1 MAMSIII
8 LTDQVETPIGPM
20 LLMVKGDMLI
30 GLEFYDQPDR
40 YMKDIRR
47 RFPDHEMREKVNPCG
62 FSDRV
67 LAYYKG
73 DLQAIDGLPSR
84 GDGTPFQ
91 ERVSAE
97 LRRIK
102 AGTTISYGELAMRL
116 GDRNA
121 MRAVG
126 LANGRNPISVVVPCH
141 RVIGADGTLTGYGG
155 GVPRKSWLLN
165 HEGVPIRNGRVERQ
179 IDLFEHD
186 PRKRMNRV
194 ASSQWPGKT

>member
-1 MAMSIII
+1 MSPII

-30 GLEFYDQPDR
+30 GLEFDDQPER

-47 RFPDHEMREKVNPCG
+47 RFSDHEMRERVNPCG

-67 LAYYKG
+67 RAYYKG
-73 DLQAIDGLPSR
+73 DLQAIDALPAR

-91 ERVSAE
+91 ERVWAE

-102 AGTTISYGELAMRL
+102 VGTTISYGELAIRL

-165 HEGVPIRNGRVERQ
+165 HEGVPIRNGRVDRQ
-179 IDLFEHD
+179 TDLFEHD

-194 ASSQWPGKT
+194 ASS